1 MGLRYPTPNPP
12 PDLKQMSNSSH
23 DRVPAPLIKAQA
35 ISLSYGQ
42 ERILDAVSLTVEPG
56 KILTVIGPNGS
67 GKTTLLK
74 TLVGLIRPD
83 CGTVH
88 KRPGLSI
95 GYMPQSWRPDPV
107 LPLTVRRFL
116 KLTRKLALG
125 RRRAVLRDVGAEHL
139 LEARMGDLSGG
150 ETQRVMLARA
160 LLREPDLL
168 VLDEP
173 AQGVDAAGQLEFY
186 RLINTARTSRHCGV
200 LMVSHDLHL
209 VMAQTDQ
216 VICFNRHICCSGA
229 PAKVASDP
237 AYRRLFGREAAEALA
252 VYRHDPD
259 HDHQHHTYEGARH
272 G

>member
-1 MGLRYPTPNPP
+1 MS
-12 PDLKQMSNSSH
+12 DLSH

-35 ISLSYGQ
+35 VSLSYGQ
-42 ERILDAVSLTVEPG
+42 ERVLDAVSLTVEPG

-125 RRRAVLRDVGAEHL
+125 RRRAVLRDVGAG
-139 LEARMGDLSGG
+139 AFAGG
-150 ETQRVMLARA
+150 
-160 LLREPDLL
+160 P
-168 VLDEP
+168 
-173 AQGVDAAGQLEFY
+173 
-186 RLINTARTSRHCGV
+186 
-200 LMVSHDLHL
+200 
-209 VMAQTDQ
+209 
-216 VICFNRHICCSGA
+216 
-229 PAKVASDP
+229 
-237 AYRRLFGREAAEALA
+237 
-252 VYRHDPD
+252 
-259 HDHQHHTYEGARH
+259 H
-272 G
+272 GGFIRG